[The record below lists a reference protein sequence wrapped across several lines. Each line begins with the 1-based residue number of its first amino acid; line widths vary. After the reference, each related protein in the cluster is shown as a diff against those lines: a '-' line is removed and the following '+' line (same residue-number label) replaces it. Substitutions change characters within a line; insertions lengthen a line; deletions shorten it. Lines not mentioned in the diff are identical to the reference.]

1 MKFESVKNELKN
13 KFMSWD
19 TDKIFE
25 FETGKYYDL
34 KNERKEKIIP

>member
-13 KFMSWD
+13 KLMSWD

-25 FETGKYYDL
+25 FETGKYY
-34 KNERKEKIIP
+34 E